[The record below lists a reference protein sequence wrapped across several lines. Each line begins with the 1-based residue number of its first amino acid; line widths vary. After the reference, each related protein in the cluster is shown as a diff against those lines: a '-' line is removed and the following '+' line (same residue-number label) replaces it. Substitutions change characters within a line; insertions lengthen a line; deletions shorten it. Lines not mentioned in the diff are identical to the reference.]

1 VLVRSWLRS
10 FISSDEFSLDSH
22 LFPVLGTADTDILE
36 FFDQLIFPNFFF
48 FMVMTQYFEEELPV
62 FFFVAQH
69 WISIVLLSHEL
80 ILIKLF
86 LFDIVEHHDM
96 FVLEMLEDDL
106 GDVGIGDV
114 FDVGRTSRE
123 VVENVADLEVVEVQV
138 SLV

>member
-1 VLVRSWLRS
+1 
-10 FISSDEFSLDSH
+10 
-22 LFPVLGTADTDILE
+22 
-36 FFDQLIFPNFFF
+36 
-48 FMVMTQYFEEELPV
+48 MVMTQYFEEELPV

-69 WISIVLLSHEL
+69 WIGIVLLSHEL

-86 LFDIVEHHDM
+86 LFNIVEHHDM
-96 FVLEMLEDDL
+96 FVLEVLEDDL

>member
-22 LFPVLGTADTDILE
+22 LFPVLGTADADILE